1 MPLLFTSVLLVGIT
15 CNLLSGL
22 LFALTKDMPKVQR
35 GISWWAL
42 SSIASAVGYGALFI
56 CGHFGD
62 TNQGEA
68 IYNLSL
74 ISWSSFL
81 YIGCCLAL
89 RQAVNKPL
97 IIMINVAST
106 IWVIYF
112 SFITPLFLPASI
124 VTAVT
129 VGGLLLSTAWKYLKN
144 KRTKSRLD
152 WFLIATLFINGLHAL
167 DYPILRPIEPIA
179 MIALILCI
187 VAALVINSVLAS
199 MVIIRFK
206 SRMFSSE
213 LNALRKARHDP
224 LTDLNNRLGLSE
236 EFEKKTKTL
245 ATMKDRMV
253 LVYADL
259 DDFKHIN
266 DTYGHKDGDQVLC
279 TIASRIKNDIHHQ
292 DIAVRMGGD
301 EFVILLSGKEAGKDA
316 LSPGQIKQFIKR
328 MTANICKPICI
339 NESTHQVG
347 VSCGVAIYPNDGE
360 DLQSLLDAADNS
372 MYRSKKSKKK
382 LDQANDSIISP
393 VGLVTS

>member
-1 MPLLFTSVLLVGIT
+1 
-15 CNLLSGL
+15 
-22 LFALTKDMPKVQR
+22 
-35 GISWWAL
+35 
-42 SSIASAVGYGALFI
+42 
-56 CGHFGD
+56 
-62 TNQGEA
+62 
-68 IYNLSL
+68 
-74 ISWSSFL
+74 
-81 YIGCCLAL
+81 
-89 RQAVNKPL
+89 
-97 IIMINVAST
+97 
-106 IWVIYF
+106 
-112 SFITPLFLPASI
+112 
-124 VTAVT
+124 
-129 VGGLLLSTAWKYLKN
+129 
-144 KRTKSRLD
+144 
-152 WFLIATLFINGLHAL
+152 
-167 DYPILRPIEPIA
+167 

-224 LTDLNNRLGLSE
+224 LTDLSNRLGLSE
-236 EFEKKTKTL
+236 EFEKKTRSST
-245 ATMKDRMV
+245 TMKDRMV

-259 DDFKHIN
+259 DNFKNIN

-301 EFVILLSGKEAGKDA
+301 KFVILLSGKEAGKDA

-382 LDQANDSIISP
+382 LDQANDSNINP